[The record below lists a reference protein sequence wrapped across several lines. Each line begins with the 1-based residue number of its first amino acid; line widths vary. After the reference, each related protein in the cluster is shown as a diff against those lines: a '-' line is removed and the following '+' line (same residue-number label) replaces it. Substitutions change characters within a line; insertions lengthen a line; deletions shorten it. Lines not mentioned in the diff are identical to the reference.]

1 MENNINVNTGNQIN
15 INMGGARGELKKPVK
30 ELTIFESALACVLFL
45 VISFLF
51 SLFISIIGIDT
62 KNLAERNFFL
72 YIVVHVCTEGVF
84 AVTALLIV
92 GRRNLIRTTGMDKKV
107 NGNIVGICFLI
118 SIISLIGFSDLTNV
132 FVNFLQYFGY
142 KSVLPEM
149 KIDTF
154 GKYIGYL
161 ISSCLVAGFCEELLF
176 RGVVESGFKK
186 WGMKVAVGFSAL
198 IFMLMHGNPEQTVH
212 QFIIGVII
220 GYIFYKTNN
229 LWLGVIIHVFNNAI
243 AVTLSYI
250 LEILPV
256 TETAA
261 DVAADAAAST
271 AEIGLGTILIN
282 LIIAILVASAGVYF
296 LNILLK
302 KLFKENETVNGESK
316 ENQTEDNL
324 VSIKVDGSEET
335 IEVKVDGENL
345 NKDGKIDKPV
355 VSGLTIGLF
364 IMAGLYFVYEWLFYL
379 LKGLGKL

>member
-15 INMGGARGELKKPVK
+15 INMGGSQGELKKPVK
-30 ELTIFESALACVLFL
+30 ELTIFDSAMACVLFL
-45 VISFLF
+45 VLSFLF
-51 SLFISIIGIDT
+51 SLFISIAGINTSD
-62 KNLAERNFFL
+62 LAENHFFF
-72 YIVVHVCTEGVF
+72 YIVLHVCTEGIF
-84 AVTALLIV
+84 ALAALFIV
-92 GRRNLIRTTGMDKKV
+92 GRKSLVQTTGMDKKV

-132 FVNFLQYFGY
+132 FVEFLQYFGY
-142 KSVLPEM
+142 SSVLPSM

-161 ISSCLVAGFCEELLF
+161 VSSCLVAGFCEELLF

-220 GYIFYKTNN
+220 GYIYYKTNN
-229 LWLGVIIHVFNNAI
+229 LWLGVLVHVFNNFI
-243 AVTLSYI
+243 PVTLSFL
-250 LEILPV
+250 LEILPT
-256 TETAA
+256 TETAS
-261 DVAADAAAST
+261 DVVVT
-271 AEIGLGTILIN
+271 TTEIGLGTILIN
-282 LIIAILVASAGVYF
+282 LIIAILVASAGIYF
-296 LNILLK
+296 LKILLN
-302 KLFKENETVNGESK
+302 KLFKENEMVNGETK
-316 ENQTEDNL
+316 EIQTEDNL

-345 NKDGKIDKPV
+345 NKDGKVDKPTI
-355 VSGLTIGLF
+355 SGLTIVLF
-364 IMAGLYFVYEWLFYL
+364 FAAGMYFAYEWIFYL